1 MNPQS
6 SSRFKPSDCFFP
18 ITLFALSLLP
28 AVAQIELPVT
38 RQDNV
43 REVIHGTEIVDEL
56 SLKVAFLGWQ
66 LGMK

>member
-1 MNPQS
+1 LL
-6 SSRFKPSDCFFP
+6 FSDHPFC
-18 ITLFALSLLP
+18 L
-28 AVAQIELPVT
+28 VASARGCANRASGT

>member
-1 MNPQS
+1 
-6 SSRFKPSDCFFP
+6 
-18 ITLFALSLLP
+18 LSLLP
-28 AVAQIELPVT
+28 AVAQTELPVT